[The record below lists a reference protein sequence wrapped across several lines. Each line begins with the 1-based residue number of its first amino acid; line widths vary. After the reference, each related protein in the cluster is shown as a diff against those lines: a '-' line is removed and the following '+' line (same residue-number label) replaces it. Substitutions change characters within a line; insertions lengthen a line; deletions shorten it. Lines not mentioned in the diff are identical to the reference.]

1 MKRTYLI
8 GQTLK
13 TSYNVVDRSKLC
25 GILGGGVLSSTVAE
39 RAQIEI
45 VGHGLGTADSLSS
58 LPHFH
63 L

>member
-1 MKRTYLI
+1 MWWIEVNY
-8 GQTLK
+8 
-13 TSYNVVDRSKLC
+13 VVYW
-25 GILGGGVLSSTVAE
+25 GGVLSSTVAE